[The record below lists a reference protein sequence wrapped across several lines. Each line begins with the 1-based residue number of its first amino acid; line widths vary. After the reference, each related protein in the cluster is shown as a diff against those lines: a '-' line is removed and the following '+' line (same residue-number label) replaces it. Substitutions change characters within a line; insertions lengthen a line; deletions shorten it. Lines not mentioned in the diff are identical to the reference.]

1 MKRLIIA
8 SALLTSFSSM
18 AQQEEVKAPIFYW
31 DNQEHMVQV
40 DEAKC
45 HITKVATNR
54 FRVSEYFGKGT
65 NSSENLR
72 NSQGRRTSFLPNSSL
87 VKKVDS
93 KHKLDEYES
102 IEVVGINRLDN
113 ADPTDRWA
121 SKRLDRGFLYHK
133 SLKPIDD
140 YALRLDKNAPEVN
153 LGDIRDNIDGTFM
166 RVAVE
171 DSYFQ
176 LNCPQFEEGRDYI
189 LFRVFDEKV
198 QNKPIAYVGVY
209 WDESAIFRSF
219 QMFTKSEA
227 HRFVHNIILEDRL
240 ESELEGRIS
249 FGAPIEDTDTQATN
263 DNAIEADDNTIDS
276 EADSDPVIVETP
288 DNRTSEEKS
297 FDYRVCISDN
307 TLNIRNES
315 LNAVAFK
322 AKKGEKVKIFQGWGT
337 NSQNRTINGVN
348 YTFIKIEFPE
358 RESSQKVGWAAQR
371 YIKTK
376 EDCRYLRGS
385 SNSGGS
391 TGTIGGNITSLDD
404 PACCEFP
411 TVQKVTH
418 RFDSGMRRFGA
429 GRSGGNRLHA
439 ACDLYR
445 YKDEPIL
452 AIAPGKVIRNMY
464 YFYQGTYAL
473 EVRHSGGY
481 VVRYGEITGK
491 SPSGVSAGKSV
502 STGQQIGY
510 MGKVNSNCCRPM
522 LHFELYSGKQSGA
535 LSTGGNRYKRRSD
548 LMDPTK
554 YLLRWEDRNF

>member
-1 MKRLIIA
+1 M
-8 SALLTSFSSM
+8 
-18 AQQEEVKAPIFYW
+18 KAPIFYW
-31 DNQEHMVQV
+31 DNQEHLVKV
-40 DEAKC
+40 DESKC
-45 HITKVATNR
+45 HISKVATNR

-65 NSSENLR
+65 SSSENLR
-72 NSQGRRTSFLPNSSL
+72 NRHGRRTSFLPNSSL
-87 VKKVDS
+87 VKTIES
-93 KHKLDEYES
+93 EHKLDEYEA
-102 IEVVGINRLDN
+102 IEVVGVNRLDN
-113 ADPTDRWA
+113 EDPTNRWS

-140 YALRLDKNAPEVN
+140 YAMRLDMNAPVVKMGDVREN
-153 LGDIRDNIDGTFM
+153 LNNAFV
-166 RVAVE
+166 RVIVE

-189 LFRVFDEKV
+189 LFRAYDEMFQERPV
-198 QNKPIAYVGVY
+198 AYVAVY

-219 QMFTKSEA
+219 QMFTKAEA
-227 HRFVHNIILEDRL
+227 HRFVHDIILEDRL
-240 ESELEGRIS
+240 ETELGDRIS
-249 FGAPIEDTDTQATN
+249 FGSAPVTADPAAEN
-263 DNAIEADDNTIDS
+263 EEAIESDDNNIDS
-276 EADSDPVIVETP
+276 EASNETTTEEVV
-288 DNRTSEEKS
+288 DNSTTEEKS

-307 TLNIRNES
+307 TLNIRNEG
-315 LNAVAFK
+315 LDRVAFK
-322 AKKGEKVKIFQGWGT
+322 ANKGEKLKIFQGWGV

-348 YTFIKIEFPE
+348 YKFIKVEFTE

-376 EDCRYLRGS
+376 EDCRYLSGS
-385 SNSGGS
+385 SNSGSSS
-391 TGTIGGNITSLDD
+391 TGAISSNISSIDD
-404 PACCEFP
+404 ADCCEFP

-418 RFDSGMRRFGA
+418 RFDSGMRRFSA

-452 AIAPGKVIRNMY
+452 SIAPGKVIRNMY

-473 EVRHSGGY
+473 EVRHVGGH

-502 STGQQIGY
+502 KTGQQIGY

-522 LHFELYSGKQSGA
+522 LHFELYSGKKSGA
-535 LSTGGNRYKRRSD
+535 LSQSGTRYKRRSD